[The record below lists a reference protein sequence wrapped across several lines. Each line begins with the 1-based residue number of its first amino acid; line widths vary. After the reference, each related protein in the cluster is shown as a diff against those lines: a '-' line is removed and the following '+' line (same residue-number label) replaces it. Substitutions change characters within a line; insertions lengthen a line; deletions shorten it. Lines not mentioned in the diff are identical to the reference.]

1 MRGQSTVFQALRATM
16 AQEPQPPIPDRAP
29 ERSRRI
35 VEGPVL
41 DMPMQEAGIGYSN
54 ADEALL
60 ISMETSSRL
69 RSN

>member
-1 MRGQSTVFQALRATM
+1 MRGQSAVFQALRATM
-16 AQEPQPPIPDRAP
+16 AQEPQSPDP
-29 ERSRRI
+29 E
-35 VEGPVL
+35 VLEGSVL
-41 DMPMQEAGIGYSN
+41 DMLMQEAGIGYSN